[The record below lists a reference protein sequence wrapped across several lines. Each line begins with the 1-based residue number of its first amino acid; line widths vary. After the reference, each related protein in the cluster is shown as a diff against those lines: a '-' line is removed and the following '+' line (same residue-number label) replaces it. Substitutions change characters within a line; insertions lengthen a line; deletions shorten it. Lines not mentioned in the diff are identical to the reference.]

1 MGKQKRS
8 ENTYQKI
15 QTVFKRDEKNVIMPF
30 AELTQPEFDFLRD
43 KPWRCEEKIDGTN
56 IRIEVQRLV
65 IIDDEECDKI
75 YPGDTWEQMGR
86 QESDIKGVKF
96 EVSYRGKTDNADINP
111 RLMKHLTE
119 TYPKEKVLEALGLKA
134 VIMRDEWQDYKWQS
148 IDDIPQRYTI
158 YGEGYGAKIQKAG
171 GNYLSQ
177 SNGFIVF
184 DVKVDDLY
192 LQTINRDVIA
202 MKLGAPVVPFIG
214 MMTLDE
220 AIQYVRTGFKSRIA
234 ENKDFMAEGLVIRN
248 ELGLKTRRGERI
260 ITKLKTC
267 DFQKYRQVYGTDEPV
282 EQRVKSHRR
291 VTPQGIVL
299 TTNKWRYEQE
309 RE

>member
-30 AELTQPEFDFLRD
+30 AELTQPEFDFLRQL
-43 KPWRCEEKIDGTN
+43 PWRCEEKIDGTN
-56 IRIEVQRLV
+56 IRLEVERMAV
-65 IIDDEECDKI
+65 VD
-75 YPGDTWEQMGR
+75 
-86 QESDIKGVKF
+86 ESDGQTQVCPADKWKGLLPFGGVVKGVQF
-96 EVSYRGKTDNADINP
+96 EVSYKGKTDNADIHPNLL
-111 RLMKHLTE
+111 RHLTD
-119 TYPKEKVLEALGLKA
+119 TYPKDRILESLGLKRF
-134 VIMRDEWQDYKWQS
+134 IPTDEFADHKWQTV
-148 IDDIPQRYTI
+148 DDIPRLYTI

-177 SNGFIVF
+177 GNGFAVF

-192 LQTINRDVIA
+192 LLCSARDEIA
-202 MKLGAPVVPFIG
+202 RKLGAPVVPFIG

-267 DFQKYRQVYGTDEPV
+267 DFQKYRQTYGTDDPV
-282 EQRVKSHRR
+282 EQHVNSH
-291 VTPQGIVL
+291 ISD
-299 TTNKWRYEQE
+299 N
-309 RE
+309 